1 MNLHEVL
8 FFSSFL
14 IFIIG
19 ILVLDLGIINKK
31 NHIISIREAVIWTT
45 IWIGLAIS
53 FYFFLTF
60 HGDLIHGISGPE
72 DIKVLIEKYQHP
84 VIYESMTY
92 NEMLIAYRNNLG
104 LEYITGFL
112 IEKALSIDNIFVMI
126 MIFMSFGIQ
135 QKYYH
140 KILFWGILGAIVMR
154 FVFIFLSAGLIQRFS
169 WMLYFF
175 GGLLVFTGI
184 KMFIGRNKEE
194 RIDTENHWIVRLASK
209 YFKVDTHYKG
219 PRFMIIKNRVRYITP
234 LFIVLLVIEFTD
246 VIFAVDSVPA
256 IFAVT
261 KDPYIVF
268 FSNIFAIIG
277 LRALFFVLMNMIN
290 RFHYLKFGLSLLL
303 TVIGIKMLFH
313 DWLKSIGFETVHSLY
328 LVLAILGFSML
339 ASIAFPPPKKT

>member
-1 MNLHEVL
+1 M
-8 FFSSFL
+8 
-14 IFIIG
+14 
-19 ILVLDLGIINKK
+19 LDLGLFNKK
-31 NHIISIREAVIWTT
+31 NHVISFREALIWTT
-45 IWIGLAIS
+45 IWISLAIS
-53 FYFFLTF
+53 FYFFLRF

-72 DIKVLIEKYQHP
+72 DLKVLIEKYQHP
-84 VIYESMTY
+84 VMYESMTE
-92 NEMLIAYRNNLG
+92 NQMLIAYKNNLG
-104 LEYITGFL
+104 LEYITGYL

-140 KILFWGILGAIVMR
+140 KILFWGILGAIIMR
-154 FVFIFLSAGLIQRFS
+154 FIFIFLSAELIQRFS

-184 KMFIGRNKEE
+184 KMFNGRNKEE
-194 RIDTENHWIVRLASK
+194 RIDTENHWIVRIASR
-209 YFKVDTHYKG
+209 YFNVDSLYKG
-219 PRFMIIKNRVRYITP
+219 SRFMIIKDGQRFVTP

-277 LRALFFVLMNMIN
+277 LRSLFFILMDMIN
-290 RFHYLKFGLSLLL
+290 RFSYLKIGLSILL
-303 TVIGIKMLFH
+303 TVIGVKMLLH
-313 DWLKSIGFETVHSLY
+313 DWLKSMGFETVHSLY
-328 LVLAILGFSML
+328 LVTAILGVSML